1 MRGDQPQMDVKQG
14 SMRAFPETFR
24 FGVATADHQCED
36 YVAEYEDVTDV
47 WERASNKTLRGK
59 ATDFWAR
66 YGEDVALAQSL
77 GCTAFRFS
85 LSWARLEPRPGQYN
99 EAAFDHY
106 HELIAAVRAARMEPI
121 VMVVHFAWP
130 LHIEARGGLI
140 SPDFPAIFARY
151 MAEIAKRFGQE
162 VRYWIPI
169 NEPTL
174 MAGGYLNFG
183 GGTNYNLPPGF
194 PEGTSLQ
201 EQVEAVSNL
210 MRNLF
215 LAHTAA
221 RKALKQVN
229 PEAQVGC
236 NPHVLGL
243 PGWLGRLLDRNV
255 LSLRSRDEMLRK
267 AQRYAAHPLLEQGK
281 VDVLLATL
289 TRTKE
294 REQQI
299 AFSDTYF
306 IAGQTLLVRTPSQV
320 SAVRDLSGK
329 AVGVIQTSTAEENLS
344 TLIPG
349 ALPRIFR
356 TYETALA
363 ELEQGGVEAILADNV
378 ILQGLS
384 AQ

>member
-1 MRGDQPQMDVKQG
+1 
-14 SMRAFPETFR
+14 
-24 FGVATADHQCED
+24 
-36 YVAEYEDVTDV
+36 
-47 WERASNKTLRGK
+47 
-59 ATDFWAR
+59 
-66 YGEDVALAQSL
+66 
-77 GCTAFRFS
+77 
-85 LSWARLEPRPGQYN
+85 
-99 EAAFDHY
+99 
-106 HELIAAVRAARMEPI
+106 
-121 VMVVHFAWP
+121 
-130 LHIEARGGLI
+130 
-140 SPDFPAIFARY
+140 
-151 MAEIAKRFGQE
+151 
-162 VRYWIPI
+162 
-169 NEPTL
+169 
-174 MAGGYLNFG
+174 
-183 GGTNYNLPPGF
+183 
-194 PEGTSLQ
+194 
-201 EQVEAVSNL
+201 
-210 MRNLF
+210 
-215 LAHTAA
+215 
-221 RKALKQVN
+221 
-229 PEAQVGC
+229 
-236 NPHVLGL
+236 
-243 PGWLGRLLDRNV
+243 
-255 LSLRSRDEMLRK
+255 MLRK

-384 AQ
+384 AQVPGKYRPVGGLLTNEPYAAAVTLGNYDLLDVVNLALQQFKESGDWIASYEKQFPGKPVPDVPIGRAQTLAALRGRNAMQETLRRLNIQHGKLPLPRPA